1 VKSAKLVYGTGSE
14 DVLVFAE
21 PLAEPLDPAKGPAFR
36 IEADAPVPLDDR
48 RARMVAALQSRGAA
62 SWVVALEFEWA
73 RIVPPPPEPEPGPGP
88 RPRPVPPHRPGVP
101 VGTRPRPMVASR
113 TMVMQRPAGA
123 VAASAVAMQPAS
135 VMGRQAVFHEILVTP
150 PARPR
155 PQPTVQEKTILIERR
170 LAAEYPKDSQE
181 NRPIFAAV
189 SGDYAQI
196 GWKNTAHGWFQPTP
210 IRDTVYCLP
219 DAYRLQVDAVTGLPS
234 IHAVLLRK
242 SEGGELVDDL
252 DPRHYTVRLTLRA
265 RPDFDAERLSS
276 LRALIRAESSNQ
288 IQYADLV
295 LGGYSG
301 ARFIPDPALAGLGE
315 LFAGSSAGTREAI
328 DPAEGFTLTYQG
340 NAEFIDLLFQR
351 LKGEGIEGTVELDLQ
366 EPGGTTRKQPVPV
379 VLTLRRLA
387 PVALPWTFATSPVQ
401 PPAGAPNPAALL
413 PRDIALENPT
423 GVEVKVGSLQA
434 HALQKSPVTGR
445 VDDWY
450 RATADGTWP
459 LTLAPAA
466 SRVIHLTVEGEA
478 PLYNVWEIA
487 LVDACTSTSS
497 ELVLGSIFD
506 AATQGVRGW
515 KVAIECPPLAFFD
528 QLTPE
533 DKAPMQD
540 VVAIEVEVR
549 RAGSTASEEVRL
561 TRQAP
566 AGSVL
571 LSRTVADFVSDRAT
585 GRSTFEYRQRVLR
598 VTRAEEWS
606 PWRSETGSAASVFLN
621 Q

>member
-1 VKSAKLVYGTGSE
+1 MAAPTTSPMLSARAGNRTQRAVARNTDPVYLALSRWNTELVLAGDRPAGTEDPLHDGRAYTVVGEAQPFCRPALRVAWRAGFQPGPEVRFEQRDDDLHLTVVFEEDPSKRVAGALPFDVRVKSAKLVYGAGSD

-21 PLAEPLDPAKGPAFR
+21 PLAEPLDPATGPAFR
-36 IEADAPVPLDDR
+36 IEADARVPLDER
-48 RARMVAALQSRGAA
+48 RARLVAALQARGAA
-62 SWVVALEFEWA
+62 SWVVTLEFEWA
-73 RIVPPPPEPEPGPGP
+73 RILPPPPDPDPGP

-101 VGTRPRPMVASR
+101 VGTRPRPVVPSR
-113 TMVMQRPAGA
+113 TMVARRPAGA
-123 VAASAVAMQPAS
+123 VAASAVALQPAAA
-135 VMGRQAVFHEILVTP
+135 VERQAVLHEILATP
-150 PARPR
+150 PPRPR
-155 PQPTVQEKTILIERR
+155 PQPTVQEKTIAIERR
-170 LAAEYPKDSQE
+170 LGAEYPKDSQE

-252 DPRHYTVRLTLRA
+252 DPKHYTVRLTLRA
-265 RPDFDAERLSS
+265 RPDFDAERLNS

-301 ARFIPDPALAGLGE
+301 ARFVPDPALAGLGE
-315 LFAGSSAGTREAI
+315 LFAGSTAGTREAI

-387 PVALPWTFATSPVQ
+387 PVALPWTFAVSPAP
-401 PPAGAPNPAALL
+401 PPAAAPDPAALL
-413 PRDIALENPT
+413 PRAITLENPT
-423 GVEVKVGSLQA
+423 GVEVKVGALQA

-450 RATADGTWP
+450 RATPNGTWP
-459 LTLAPAA
+459 LT
-466 SRVIHLTVEGEA
+466 
-478 PLYNVWEIA
+478 
-487 LVDACTSTSS
+487 
-497 ELVLGSIFD
+497 
-506 AATQGVRGW
+506 
-515 KVAIECPPLAFFD
+515 
-528 QLTPE
+528 
-533 DKAPMQD
+533 
-540 VVAIEVEVR
+540 
-549 RAGSTASEEVRL
+549 
-561 TRQAP
+561 
-566 AGSVL
+566 
-571 LSRTVADFVSDRAT
+571 
-585 GRSTFEYRQRVLR
+585 
-598 VTRAEEWS
+598 
-606 PWRSETGSAASVFLN
+606 
-621 Q
+621 